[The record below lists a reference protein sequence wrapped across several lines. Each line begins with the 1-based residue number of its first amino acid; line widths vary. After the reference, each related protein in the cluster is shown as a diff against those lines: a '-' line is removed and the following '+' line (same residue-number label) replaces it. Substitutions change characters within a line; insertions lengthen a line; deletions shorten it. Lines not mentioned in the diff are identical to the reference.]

1 MATLEMQGMEAYI
14 QELERLGA
22 GTEDL
27 CKAAVYAGADV
38 VADEVRQRLSGVK
51 AAPDKAS
58 LAGYRS
64 KTATYI
70 NETQKKALLDS
81 LGVAKIMTRAGITST
96 KIGFDGYNSIVTKAW
111 PQGQPNAL
119 IARACESGSVA
130 MLKQPFMRPAEKAAE
145 KPALDA
151 MEKAC
156 DAKIKELTGE

>member
-1 MATLEMQGMEAYI
+1 MAKIEMQGMEEYI
-14 QELERLGA
+14 RSLERLGA
-22 GTEDL
+22 GTEEL

-38 VADEVRQRLSGVK
+38 VADEVRQRLASVK
-51 AAPDKAS
+51 TVPDKAS

-81 LGVAKIMTRAGITST
+81 MGVAKISTRSGVTST
-96 KIGFDGYNSIVTKAW
+96 KVGFDGYNSIKTKAH
-111 PQGQPNAL
+111 PGGQPNAL

-145 KPALDA
+145 KPALEA
-151 MEKAC
+151 MEKAA
-156 DAKIKELTGE
+156 DKKIKELTGE